1 MYNFMQ
7 WLSARIRKLK
17 PETLS
22 RMATVLT
29 WIAFD
34 LLRLRRGLVLNNLT
48 IAFGDTLSPQ
58 EKIQL
63 ARKSYYHFS
72 LTVLEVLATTGSEIA
87 QNCTIV
93 GEEYLQDALAQGKG
107 ALILCGHLGNWECL
121 AGALHRNFT
130 QVHVVVKKVGGDGM
144 NRFVDE
150 RRAAIGMQSVPRN
163 TNMGAMRA
171 IIRRLQE
178 NHIVG
183 FVMDQSRPGEPRLP
197 FFGKP
202 AKTNTGLATI
212 WRRTQAPVLPAF
224 IRRVGV
230 NKHVVTILP
239 PISEKYREESQD
251 EGLEASTQFNEMMEH
266 MIRQAPEQ
274 YFWLHN
280 RWK

>member
-1 MYNFMQ
+1 MQ
-7 WLSARIRKLK
+7 FVSARVQKLK

-22 RMATVLT
+22 RLATILA
-29 WIAFD
+29 WLAFD
-34 LLRLRRGLVLNNLT
+34 LLRLRRRLVLNNLV
-48 IAFGDTLSPQ
+48 IAFGETLTPD
-58 EKIQL
+58 ERVKL
-63 ARKSYYHFS
+63 ARQSYYHFA
-72 LTVLEVLATTGSEIA
+72 LTVLEVLGTQGSEIA
-87 QNCTIV
+87 QNCEIN
-93 GEEYLQDALAQGKG
+93 GAEHLQQALAQGHG

-150 RRAAIGMQSVPRN
+150 RRSKIGMQSIPRN
-163 TNMGAMRA
+163 TGMAAIRA
-171 IIRRLQE
+171 IIKRLKDNQ
-178 NHIVG
+178 IVG

-212 WRRTQAPVLPAF
+212 WRRTEAPILPAF

-230 NKHVVTILP
+230 NRHVVTILP
-239 PISEKYREESQD
+239 PLSTSFKSDSEEE
-251 EGLEASTQFNEMMEH
+251 LLAATAHFNEKMES